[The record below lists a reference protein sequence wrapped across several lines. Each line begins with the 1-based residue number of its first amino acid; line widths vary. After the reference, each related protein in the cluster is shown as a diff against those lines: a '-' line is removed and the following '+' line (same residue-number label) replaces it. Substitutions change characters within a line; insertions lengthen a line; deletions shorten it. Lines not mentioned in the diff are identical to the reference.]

1 MFLFLLIT
9 AVFIILVHDQ
19 LLLLDLNHAGFN
31 IVSLSFS
38 SSVGADHFF
47 LDALLEGLVKFLSM
61 LIAVLVNF
69 LGQLVEELVE
79 AIFGPSTW
87 QVACACIVDHLV
99 IGLVGCLGEPW
110 RLARTMLLVS
120 CWSVQ

>member
-1 MFLFLLIT
+1 MDT
-9 AVFIILVHDQ
+9 
-19 LLLLDLNHAGFN
+19 
-31 IVSLSFS
+31 VSFPFASF
-38 SSVGADHFF
+38 VGAGHFF
-47 LDALLEGLVKFLSM
+47 LDAFLEGLVKFLSM

-69 LGQLVEELVE
+69 LGQLVEELE
-79 AIFGPSTW
+79 AIFRPSTW

-99 IGLVGCLGEPW
+99 IGLVGRLGEPW

>member
-69 LGQLVEELVE
+69 LGQLVEELE

>member
-19 LLLLDLNHAGFN
+19 SLLLDLNHVGFN

-38 SSVGADHFF
+38 SSVGAGHFF
-47 LDALLEGLVKFLSM
+47 LDALLEGLVKLLSM
-61 LIAVLVNF
+61 LIAVFVNF
-69 LGQLVEELVE
+69 FGQLVEELE
-79 AIFGPSTW
+79 AIFRPSTW

-99 IGLVGCLGEPW
+99 IGLVGRLGEPW